1 MMIISAIISVI
12 FTFLVVGFIVYYLGV
27 LSAKTFKMGYDWKL
41 KDLVLKML
49 KQIDDKDF
57 LKEIEAC
64 AYKRF
69 IDIRNQE
76 VGGK

>member
-1 MMIISAIISVI
+1 
-12 FTFLVVGFIVYYLGV
+12 V